1 MVYRCNSKHIQMSLT
16 DLTLAVLKPT
26 TNLIPCQLLQL
37 YSIHK
42 YILLPPREY
51 RLPPVLYVL
60 LVVGED
66 GVLVVAVF
74 GLNSSASGFSLNDLG
89 ALNKCIYT
97 CLYRNFTHVSAP
109 VDVTSLTIE
118 NKQHHNLTITVCVY
132 MYTHVC
138 KCVYLYM

>member
-1 MVYRCNSKHIQMSLT
+1 M
-16 DLTLAVLKPT
+16 LKPT
-26 TNLIPCQLLQL
+26 TNLIPCQLFQL
-37 YSIHK
+37 HK

-66 GVLVVAVF
+66 GVLAVAVF

-97 CLYRNFTHVSAP
+97 CLYKNFTHMSAP

-118 NKQHHNLTITVCVY
+118 SKQYHNLTITVCVY
-132 MYTHVC
+132 MHMHVC
-138 KCVYLYM
+138 KCVYLYIHVWMSTQTHTHTHTHTRTHT